1 MLSKSVLSECACYI
15 NGEFVPADSG
25 NSIPVY
31 NPCDGAVL
39 GHVPD
44 MSTNETVRAI
54 EAARDALPAW
64 KRKTA
69 LERAEVLM
77 KWYQLTLD
85 NIDELARIV
94 TLEGGKPLA
103 EAKGETLNGA
113 SYMRWFAEESRRIY
127 GDVVPAPFADQ
138 RLVVTREPV
147 GVVGIITPWNFPM
160 SMIAR
165 KVSAALAAG
174 CTTVVR
180 PASLTPLTA
189 LAMAKLAHE
198 AGVPKG
204 VLNVLTGS
212 SRIIGKEL
220 TSNKTVR
227 KISFTGSTGV
237 GKILLG
243 QTAST
248 VKRMSMELGGN
259 APFIVFEDADLDAAA
274 AGAVFCKFRNSGQT
288 CICANRFY
296 VHDTVYNEFIEKMAE
311 QVKTL
316 NPGNGLEAG
325 VNMGPLIN
333 ADALEK
339 TKAFTEDAVT
349 KGGRIVCGGQPH
361 ALGGLF
367 YEPTII
373 ANATDDMMFAT
384 EEIFGPIAP
393 IFRFSDENDV
403 IERANSTDYGLAAY
417 FYTRDAARIWRV
429 GEALEFGL
437 LGINDGRISTCEGP
451 FGGVKESGFGREGS
465 RYGLDDYTV
474 LKYACQGGLGRS

>member
-1 MLSKSVLSECACYI
+1 MLTENFLSECACYI
-15 NGEFVPADSG
+15 DGEFIAADSG
-25 NSIPVY
+25 QSIPVT
-31 NPCDGAVL
+31 NPFDGSVV
-39 GHVPD
+39 GNVPD
-44 MSTNETVRAI
+44 MRTDETVRAI
-54 EAARDALPAW
+54 NAAHAALPAW

-69 LERAEVLM
+69 LQRAEILM
-77 KWYQLTLD
+77 NWYRLTLE
-85 NIDELARIV
+85 NIDMLARIV

-103 EAKGETLNGA
+103 EAKAETNNGA
-113 SYMRWFAEESRRIY
+113 SYMRWFAEEARRNY

-147 GVVGIITPWNFPM
+147 GVVGVITPWNFPM

-174 CTTVVR
+174 CTAVVR
-180 PASLTPLTA
+180 PAILTPLTA
-189 LAMAKLAHE
+189 LAMARLAHE
-198 AGVPKG
+198 AGAPNG

-212 SRIIGKEL
+212 SRVIGKEL
-220 TSNKTVR
+220 TSNKIVR

-237 GKILLG
+237 GKILLN

-259 APFIVFEDADLDAAA
+259 APFIVFDDADIDAAA

-288 CICANRFY
+288 CICANRMY
-296 VHDTVYNEFIEKMAE
+296 VHDAVYDTFLEKMAE
-311 QVKTL
+311 HVKTL
-316 NPGNGLEAG
+316 KPGNGLDDG
-325 VNMGPLIN
+325 INMGPLIN

-339 TKAFTEDAVT
+339 TKSFTEDALA
-349 KGGRIVCGGQPH
+349 KGGRIVCGGKPH

-373 ANATDDMMFAT
+373 ADATDDMLFAS

-393 IFRFSDENDV
+393 IFRFTDENDV

-429 GEALEFGL
+429 SEALEFGL

-474 LKYACQGGLGRS
+474 LKYACQGGITTA